1 MVAKRSP
8 ELYSRHSQVDVHSS
22 EKASRYWDAFCAW
35 QEACGHEAE
44 LKQDLMTSSFP
55 WHRLFMGRKYGTQ
68 LLEVRVMS
76 LRLVI
81 RDSTP
86 VMDVKTSRVPQARFP
101 SDWHRTQ
108 QHVLRRQAV
117 RYSTVG
123 GATTAYSDTC
133 TRLRQDGATPPQYY
147 KHAWVILVS
156 PRILLFTQLTV
167 P

>member
-1 MVAKRSP
+1 M
-8 ELYSRHSQVDVHSS
+8 EL
-22 EKASRYWDAFCAW
+22 E
-35 QEACGHEAE
+35 
-44 LKQDLMTSSFP
+44 QDLMTASFF
-55 WHRLFMGRKYGTQ
+55 WHRFLMGRERGKQ
-68 LLEVRVMS
+68 LLEEGATS

-86 VMDVKTSRVPQARFP
+86 VMEVTTSRVPRARFP